1 MIYHNVR
8 DIPIGVIN
16 SGEPVLGRID
26 YHKKFMAAEIL
37 NKLSIEDLDKLFNIV
52 VLDPFSPKGTKA
64 LSNIMNPDF
73 GLYRMLE
80 YEEKIRITMEL
91 NIPR

>member
-52 VLDPFSPKGTKA
+52 VLDPFTPKGTGA
-64 LSNIMNPDF
+64 MMDPSDPNFHI
-73 GLYRMLE
+73 YHMLE
-80 YEEKIRITMEL
+80 EEEKIRITMEL